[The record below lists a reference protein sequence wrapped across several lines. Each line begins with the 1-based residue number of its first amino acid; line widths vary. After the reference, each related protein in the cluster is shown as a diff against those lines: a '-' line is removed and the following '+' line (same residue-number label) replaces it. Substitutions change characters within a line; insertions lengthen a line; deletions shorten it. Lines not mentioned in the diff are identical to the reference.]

1 MNSTPLILVVGMHRS
16 GTSLLGNLLHSA
28 GVSLPG
34 PLIAGDQ
41 NNPEGYFER
50 ADITYL
56 QEELLIALDRWWPSA
71 TGMEPLPGDW
81 LCRSV
86 TQRYRSHL
94 AALLATEQKRQQSAW
109 AIKDPRTSLLLPLWR
124 PLCSALGISL
134 RVVLA
139 LRDPH
144 EVVASL
150 CQRDALPAGMT
161 AERAEAIWRHHNY
174 TVLRQAAG
182 LPLLMVNYG
191 HWFVGPGQAREQLQ
205 RVLTFCGVANRNQS
219 ADVLECALAQVK
231 PQLRRSH
238 NLAGTVNLH
247 KTTKAIY
254 GALANGDA
262 NQAMAWFASAQPSP
276 QSTPIQMMSGFSP
289 GKRARLRAH
298 FWAWRSRRADR
309 KQVDVPLI
317 EPGSWFD
324 TDHYCAQLH
333 GMAACSRSTL
343 LHHYRTIG
351 WLAGC
356 SPHNLFDTAH
366 YKKSCDLAGISLH
379 GNALDHWLSAG
390 QLHMLT
396 PHPLADASWLLL
408 QPSDGRT
415 MATLSLSHL
424 HPWGA
429 AAEAISANPSE
440 ARNLLAEWLSADQL
454 PLSGLLAL
462 LRHTPSD
469 TEPHS
474 PSPGLAQLHPWG
486 AAAEAISANPSE
498 ARNLLAEW
506 LEQEQLNPEALAT
519 LATLPADPPPPSGSM
534 ATGSPKRSWRAII
547 LGSSWLNWQTHAL
560 LQHLPWH
567 LDPEQAIW
575 CESWPTSNITEAKGD
590 SETLT
595 LLVLHL
601 QPLELT
607 NQQGLLPALAGKVV
621 IDMRPEQVRMLRW
634 LGINAHSISAASPL
648 RHPLLAA
655 SAEEASSSMGLPSP
669 KAIAASN
676 ASGMQAP
683 LCLGSTGALWERS
696 LDSSCWCLPAFHS
709 QANTNAPYARQ
720 LAAWLQACQLAGIQ
734 LVELAAPSSPV
745 PFDGFE
751 FLAQPEPKPAGWLPV
766 QRFRNEITP
775 AELQAELSWRR
786 QGSPPPPPCSTPT
799 PKHRCIWKSCSQ
811 APDAAVCVS
820 LYNYAVRIEETL
832 KSVHTQTLSALEL
845 IVVDDASSDGS
856 SAVVLAWLERHSQRF
871 ARTLLLQHEV
881 NSGLAAARNTAFAAA
896 EASWC
901 FVLDADNQLK
911 PEAVA
916 QCLAVA
922 HHAPATTAVVHPL
935 VALAYEQPDTYA
947 RTLLSHQSW
956 QRECFQSGNYV
967 DAMALVRRS
976 AWQQVGGYT
985 HIPGGWED
993 FDFWCSLIDAG
1004 LHGVL
1009 CPQLLAV
1016 YNVHDTSMAATC
1028 TRRLERP
1035 LSRLLMQRHPWLRLP
1050 LAAEAL

>member
-1 MNSTPLILVVGMHRS
+1 MNSSTLILVVGMHRS

-41 NNPEGYFER
+41 YNPEGYFER
-50 ADITYL
+50 ADITDL

-71 TGMEPLPGDW
+71 SGMEPLPGDW

-109 AIKDPRTSLLLPLWR
+109 AIKDPRTSLLLPIWR
-124 PLCSALGISL
+124 PLCSALGISM

-161 AERAEAIWRHHNY
+161 AERAEAIWMHHNY

-191 HWFVGPGQAREQLQ
+191 HWFSGPGQAREQLQ
-205 RVLTFCGVANRNQS
+205 RVLTFCCVANKNLG
-219 ADVLECALAQVK
+219 ADILERALAQIK
-231 PQLRRSH
+231 PQHRHSH
-238 NLAGTVNLH
+238 NLAGAVNLH

-276 QSTPIQMMSGFSP
+276 QSTPIQVMSGFSP
-289 GKRARLRAH
+289 GKRARLRAY
-298 FWAWRSRRADR
+298 FWAWHSRRAAR
-309 KQVDVPLI
+309 KQVDIPLI

-351 WLAGC
+351 WMAGC

-366 YKKSCDLAGISLH
+366 YQKSCDLAGISLH

-440 ARNLLAEWLSADQL
+440 ARNLLAEWL
-454 PLSGLLAL
+454 
-462 LRHTPSD
+462 
-469 TEPHS
+469 
-474 PSPGLAQLHPWG
+474 
-486 AAAEAISANPSE
+486 
-498 ARNLLAEW
+498 
-506 LEQEQLNPEALAT
+506 EQEQLNPEALAT
-519 LATLPADPPPPSGSM
+519 LATLPADPPPPSGSV
-534 ATGSPKRSWRAII
+534 ATGSPKRSWRAIV
-547 LGSSWLNWQTHAL
+547 LGSSWHNWQTHAL

-567 LDPEQAIW
+567 LDPEQALW
-575 CESWPTSNITEAKGD
+575 CEGWPTSSTTEAKAD
-590 SETLT
+590 NETLP

-634 LGINAHSISAASPL
+634 LGVNAHSITATSPM
-648 RHPLLAA
+648 RHPLLTA
-655 SAEEASSSMGLPSP
+655 SAAEASSSMGLPSP
-669 KAIAASN
+669 EALAASN
-676 ASGMQAP
+676 PSEMQAP

-696 LDSSCWCLPAFHS
+696 LDSSCWCLPAFHT
-709 QANTNAPYARQ
+709 QATKNAPYARQ

-766 QRFRNEITP
+766 QRFQNEITP

-799 PKHRCIWKSCSQ
+799 PNHRCIWKSFSQ

-820 LYNYAVRIEETL
+820 LYNYADRIEEAL
-832 KSVHTQTLSALEL
+832 KSAHAQTLSALEL

-856 SAVVLAWLERHSQRF
+856 SAVVLAWLKRHGQRF

-901 FVLDADNQLK
+901 FVLDADNQLQ

-922 HHAPATTAVVHPL
+922 QHAPATAAVVHPL

-956 QRECFQSGNYV
+956 QRECFRSGNYV

-1009 CPQLLAV
+1009 CPQRLAT
-1016 YNVHDTSMAATC
+1016 YNVHGSSMAATC

-1050 LAAEAL
+1050 LAAEASSR